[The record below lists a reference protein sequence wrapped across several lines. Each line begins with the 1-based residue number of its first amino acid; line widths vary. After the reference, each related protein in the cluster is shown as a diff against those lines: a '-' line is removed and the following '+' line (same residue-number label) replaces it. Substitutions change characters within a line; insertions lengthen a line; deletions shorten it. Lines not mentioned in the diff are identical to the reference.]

1 MGNEVLIQDS
11 ELAEYIELVHKLGY
25 APSEDDE

>member
-1 MGNEVLIQDS
+1 MGNDNSIQDV
-11 ELAEYIELVHKLGY
+11 ELAEYIELIHKLGY